1 MKICFYWYESPKF
14 NDGFMEPRCI
24 FYENNEEVYINFMH
38 FLTDDE
44 GLGGKYIRQW
54 IENSLNE
61 INKIKLGE
69 ESDFNMWGQS
79 LGADISLEKVV
90 IYWGD
95 DRFPEEIIQFSTF
108 YEILIKWLDFISLP
122 AAIDKEEIFFVNA

>member
-1 MKICFYWYESPKF
+1 MKICFYWYKSPNF
-14 NDGFMEPRCI
+14 NDSFMEPRCI
-24 FYENNEEVYINFMH
+24 FYENDEETYINFMH

-44 GLGGKYIRQW
+44 GLGGKYIQQW

-61 INKIKLGE
+61 IDKIKSGE
-69 ESDFNMWGQS
+69 VSDFNMWGQS
-79 LGADISLEKVV
+79 LGADISLEKVI

-95 DRFPEEIIQFSTF
+95 DRLPEEIIQFSTF

-122 AAIDKEEIFFVNA
+122 AVIDKDVTFFVNI